1 MKTTAL
7 TNIGTIA
14 TGDAEHPLAQADTVI
29 LAEGKIQKIG
39 DRSLLNEFAVDE
51 TYDVGG
57 MTVTPGLID
66 SHFHPVLGDYAPRQ
80 KTIDYIDSCLHGGVT
95 AMISAGEAHTP
106 GRPTTPAGVKA
117 LAILAHLSYA
127 KARPSGVKVH
137 GGAVILE
144 PGLTEKD
151 FAEMA
156 EAGVWLVGEVG
167 LGGVKNPAEAAA
179 LVEIAHR
186 CGMVVTM
193 HTGGTSIPGSS
204 TVTAEDV
211 LTVKPDVV
219 AHLNGG
225 PTAVSMTEVE
235 KLINGTGFTLE
246 IVQCG
251 NPKVA
256 CAALQMINERKDYK
270 RIIMGNDAPSGTGVI
285 PLGILRNICLA
296 ASLADVPPEIAV
308 AMATGNTARVFRLST
323 GMVKEGLAADLVV
336 LDAPLGSVGED
347 ALAAFAAGDIPGV
360 ALVLIDGEVRVRK
373 SRNTPPAKRQVKMV

>member
-1 MKTTAL
+1 MKTIAL
-7 TNIGTIA
+7 TNIGLIA
-14 TGDAEHPLAQADTVI
+14 TGDVEEPLAQADTIIV
-29 LAEGKIQKIG
+29 AEGRIQKIG
-39 DRSLLNEFAVDE
+39 GRDLLRDYAVDE

-57 MTVTPGLID
+57 MTVTPGLMD

-80 KTIDYIDSCLHGGVT
+80 KTLDYIDSCLHGGVT
-95 AMISAGEAHTP
+95 TMISAGEAHTP
-106 GRPTTPAGVKA
+106 GRPTSPAGVKA

-156 EAGVWLVGEVG
+156 AAGVWLVGEVG
-167 LGGVKNPAEAAA
+167 LGGVKKPAEAAA
-179 LVEIAHR
+179 MVEIAHR
-186 CGMVVTM
+186 YGMVVTM

-211 LTVKPDVV
+211 LTVKPDIV
-219 AHLNGG
+219 AHINGG
-225 PTAVSMTEVE
+225 PTAVSMAEVE
-235 KLINGTGFTLE
+235 KLVNGTDLVLE

-256 CAALQMINERKDYK
+256 CAVLQMIKERKDCA

-296 ASLADVPPEIAV
+296 AALADVPPEVAV
-308 AMATGNTARVFRLST
+308 AMATGNTARVFRLPT
-323 GMVKEGLAADLVV
+323 GVVKEGREADLVV
-336 LDAPLGSVGED
+336 MDAPLGSVGED
-347 ALAAFAAGDIPGV
+347 ALAAFAAGDLPAV
-360 ALVLIDGEVRVRK
+360 SLVLIDGEVRVKK
-373 SRNTPPAKRQVKMV
+373 SRNTPPAKRQVRQL